1 MKGYLF
7 DTHVHTAES
16 SACGEVAAEG
26 VVARYRSLGYD
37 GIIVTDHVNAYN
49 FSKLGSTYDEQ
60 AENWLKGYR
69 TAKAAAGDGFTVI
82 LGMEIRFLDYNNDY
96 LVYGFDEGLIFTC
109 DMAHF
114 RSLEEFRPFADEHG
128 LVIYQAHPFRP
139 DMTVIDQT
147 LLDGMEV
154 YNGHGGHNSSNDIAY
169 RWAEKYSLPMSS
181 GSDFH
186 REAECI
192 SIKCRTIPLTLPVC
206 SKTANI
212 RSNASRNKLCKE
224 VIDTIKS
231 SREVQ
236 L

>member
-49 FSKLGSTYDEQ
+49 FSKLGSTYNEQ

-69 TAKAAAGDGFTVI
+69 TAEAAAGDGFTVI

-181 GSDFH
+181 GSDFSEMPH
-186 REAECI
+186 DSFDVARMLKNGEY
-192 SIKCRTIPLTLPVC
+192 SLKCFT
-206 SKTANI
+206 K
-212 RSNASRNKLCKE
+212 
-224 VIDTIKS
+224 
-231 SREVQ
+231 
-236 L
+236 